1 MAIHRLPDYVIN
13 RLKAWEVVQ
22 RPASMLKEL
31 VENSLDAWATAIKIT
46 INDGGKSL
54 LSVEDN
60 GSGIELSDMDLLLER
75 YATSKISSEK
85 DLMSLES
92 YGFRWEALASIAEV
106 SKITILTKTA
116 YAEIGTKLQRRGQ
129 ETVVRHLPVPFSHGT
144 MVSVE
149 DLFYNV
155 PARLKFLKSAQT
167 EFYYCYAYFLDVAI
181 VHFDKDFVLMK
192 NNNLVFD
199 LKANESVEGRILDL
213 FRKDWREKL
222 LSLNFEQEHIKISG
236 VVSDASLRFGSAEN
250 IKIYVNNRPVEDKI
264 IKKAIMDSY
273 ARQITPW
280 EYPLVVLFVQ
290 VPADE
295 VDVNVHPSKLQVKFM
310 DSQYVFKSVVA
321 AISQVLW
328 VNKIASVGNEFFAT
342 QMKSQSSENGQETYR
357 YLQSNSES
365 QNANLKSDF
374 SSFLNAGSGM
384 GGSLLS
390 MQRGKMSGEVKDF
403 ANIVDDLSANLENL
417 DPQNTR
423 SETLFAP
430 RRSGEISQRGTLDQ
444 QMQGETYFHED
455 IGEYQIL
462 GQMRNMYIALMVDGA
477 LYLIDQHALAE
488 RIAFEKMKLNQDLT
502 SETLLQPLKFE
513 VTRIPN
519 LEEKLEQLW
528 SLGFDIG
535 QISESAIVVYAMPR
549 VFVQYPVELAKLL
562 NYVRYLEEVSFDHIM
577 DGVFATKA
585 CKTSIKAG
593 HKLSYLQMKQL
604 LEDGFRHIPGM
615 FVCQHGRPFF
625 VKMDKKNI
633 DGLFDR

>member
-1 MAIHRLPDYVIN
+1 MAIHKLPDYVIN
-13 RLKAWEVVQ
+13 RLKAGEVVQ
-22 RPASMLKEL
+22 RPANMLKEL

-46 INDGGKSL
+46 INDGGKSF

-60 GSGIELSDMDLLLER
+60 GNGIELSDMDLLLER

-92 YGFRWEALASIAEV
+92 YGFRGEALASIAEV

-129 ETVVRHLPVPFSHGT
+129 EAIMRHLPVPFEHGT
-144 MVSVE
+144 VVSVE

-181 VHFDKDFVLMK
+181 VHFDKAFTLIK
-192 NNNLVFD
+192 NNNIVFD
-199 LKANESVEGRILDL
+199 LKASESVEVRILEL

-250 IKIYVNNRPVEDKI
+250 IKIYVNSRPVEDKI

-273 ARQITPW
+273 SRQITPG
-280 EYPLVVLFVQ
+280 EYPMVVLFVQ

-321 AISQVLW
+321 AIGQVLGQ
-328 VNKIASVGNEFFAT
+328 NKIASVGSEFFAS
-342 QMKSQSSENGQETYR
+342 QMKHTEQG
-357 YLQSNSES
+357 NSVQWWSGEKQD
-365 QNANLKSDF
+365 QNPDF
-374 SSFLNAGSGM
+374 SSFLN
-384 GGSLLS
+384 GGFGGGRSILS
-390 MQRGKMSGEVKDF
+390 IPRNQMSGEIKDF
-403 ANIVDDLSANLENL
+403 ANIVDDLGANLESI
-417 DPQNTR
+417 DPQGAR
-423 SETLFAP
+423 SEALFSP
-430 RRSGEISQRGTLDQ
+430 KWWGEIVQRWSLDQ
-444 QMQGETYFHED
+444 DMQGECYFHED
-455 IGEYQIL
+455 IWEYQIL
-462 GQMRNMYIALMVDGA
+462 GQMRNMYIALMADGA

-502 SETLLQPLKFE
+502 PEVLLQPLKFTI
-513 VTRIPN
+513 TRIPN

-535 QISESAIVVYAMPR
+535 QISESSIVVYAMPR

-562 NYVRYLEEVSFDHIM
+562 NYVWYLEEVSFDHIM
-577 DGVFATKA
+577 EGVFATKA

-604 LEDGFRHIPGM
+604 VEDWFKHIPGM

-625 VKMDKKNI
+625 VKMDKKHI